1 MSLWSLLGG
10 LGSIYGG
17 IETADK
23 LYQQGESIAS
33 DTQAMADQAKLD
45 TAFKGYGVTTG
56 LGSGS
61 VDASGNTNIGVGP
74 DQAMQGLAGNLAGM
88 SGNAFAQAM
97 AAAQAGATNQWA
109 NQAQGMMGQG
119 YEQMANA
126 FANIPG
132 REQEIYSR
140 AMAMQQPALDA
151 QRASQQ
157 AREYAQG
164 RGGIRGSQFGGTA
177 EDAATARA
185 QAQAQNQASFQAM
198 NQAQQEAM
206 NQLNAGNQMFGAG
219 SGYNQAGIGNA
230 QLGLTAGGQLGQ
242 LGNAMATAGQNYYG
256 QSFLP
261 MDKQMAAMQLGGQ
274 NADRFQSGQFTG
286 ANLGTQLDLG
296 GLQVMSNLYKSGT
309 ELEGN
314 MYASAANAIGGVTG
328 GLLGGNLFTDAD
340 GNGETWQKILD
351 SIL

>member
-10 LGSIYGG
+10 IGSIYGG
-17 IETADK
+17 ILTADK
-23 LYQQGESIAS
+23 LYGLGDTVAS
-33 DTQAMADQAKLD
+33 DTQVMADDARAD

-56 LGSGS
+56 LGTGT
-61 VDASGNTNIGVGP
+61 VDASGNTDIGVGP
-74 DQAMQGLAGNLAGM
+74 NSAMQTLSGSLAGM
-88 SGNAFAQAM
+88 SQDAFQQAM
-97 AAAQAGATNQWA
+97 AAAAAGGTNQWA
-109 NQAQGMMGQG
+109 NQAQGMMGAG
-119 YEQMANA
+119 YDQMAGA

-132 REQEIYSR
+132 REQEIYGR
-140 AMAMQQPALDA
+140 AMAMQQPGLDA

-164 RGGIRGSQFGGTA
+164 RGGVRGSQFGGTA

-198 NQAQQEAM
+198 NQAQSEAM

-219 SGYNQAGIGNA
+219 SGYNQAGLGNA
-230 QLGLTAGGQLGQ
+230 QLGLSAGSQLGQ
-242 LGNAMATAGQNYYG
+242 LGQGMAGVGQNYYQ

-261 MDKQMAAMQLGGQ
+261 MQQQMQAMQLGGQ

-296 GLQVMSNLYKSGT
+296 GLQTMTNLYKTGT

-314 MYASAANAIGGVTG
+314 MYASAANALSGITG
-328 GLLGGNLFTDAD
+328 GLLGGANENSEWWQQILGIA
-340 GNGETWQKILD
+340 GEE
-351 SIL
+351 